1 MVNGSTEIV
10 GKSTLVQVIVAC
22 VYTVNNDPRLVNMVF
37 SMWYGYCMQGQ
48 RDSVYMCFRFKAH
61 HHKRVIHA
69 IYARQ
74 GIEIVFDYFPADART
89 CDTDIFA
96 CFFL

>member
-37 SMWYGYCMQGQ
+37 SMWYGY
-48 RDSVYMCFRFKAH
+48 
-61 HHKRVIHA
+61 
-69 IYARQ
+69 
-74 GIEIVFDYFPADART
+74 
-89 CDTDIFA
+89 
-96 CFFL
+96 